1 LSVQY
6 LESKIYRIIEIENIM
21 KNLIKIAICLA
32 IIGFTENSYAQKNR
46 DTIKVEQGIKNA
58 ADTVANKTS
67 EIAAK
72 GAAKITDKTYK
83 DKVGPNGQTIY
94 IDNQSKYYYINKKGH
109 KVFVTKAQLKNKSK

>member
-1 LSVQY
+1 
-6 LESKIYRIIEIENIM
+6 M
-21 KNLIKIAICLA
+21 KNLIKIILCLA
-32 IIGFTENSYAQKNR
+32 AIGFTGNSYAQQRK
-46 DTIKVEQGIKNA
+46 DTSKVKHEIKRT

-94 IDNQSKYYYINKKGH
+94 IDNQSKYYYINSKGH
-109 KVFVTKAQLKNKSK
+109 KVFVTKAQLKNKSNQ

>member
-1 LSVQY
+1 
-6 LESKIYRIIEIENIM
+6 M

-32 IIGFTENSYAQKNR
+32 IIGFTENSYAQKR
-46 DTIKVEQGIKNA
+46 DTIKVEEGIKKA

-67 EIAAK
+67 ELAAK

-94 IDNQSKYYYINKKGH
+94 IDNQSKYYYIDKKGH
-109 KVFVTKAQLKNKSK
+109 KVFVTKAQLRNK